1 MKSYIIFYVLW
12 FVFSIVG
19 WIGFIACNLDISVTS
34 QMNIWFNYA
43 TGMQIDK
50 ENKDELNK
58 LLDDMVDSIDDII
71 SQKAGIVNK
80 EQVQADICP
89 QCLGKLVK
97 RTATRGLYAGN
108 TFWGCGNYPNCKY
121 IRNDD

>member
-43 TGMQIDK
+43 I
-50 ENKDELNK
+50 
-58 LLDDMVDSIDDII
+58 VPDIVI
-71 SQKAGIVNK
+71 SAILSMIVTF
-80 EQVQADICP
+80 V
-89 QCLGKLVK
+89 LGLKTNGK
-97 RTATRGLYAGN
+97 
-108 TFWGCGNYPNCKY
+108 
-121 IRNDD
+121 